1 MVADVIY
8 FIVMPDGHKMF
19 TYEPRIVAK
28 WKALGGSVLE
38 NPVDSD
44 GEAFTGRLDQTL
56 SVSVDATIDVIQHE
70 NAAAASAAIAA
81 EKEALLARLAAIE
94 LLDAAI

>member
-1 MVADVIY
+1 MAIY

-44 GEAFTGRLDQTL
+44 GEAFKGVWTKPCRSRSTRR
-56 SVSVDATIDVIQHE
+56 SM
-70 NAAAASAAIAA
+70 
-81 EKEALLARLAAIE
+81 
-94 LLDAAI
+94 